1 MLKRQW
7 KRYIQRKKQEEKEKL
22 EQIKKMI
29 DNLSLDELCELYDK
43 TRQAPS

>member
-1 MLKRQW
+1 MMLKRQW

-43 TRQAPS
+43 TR